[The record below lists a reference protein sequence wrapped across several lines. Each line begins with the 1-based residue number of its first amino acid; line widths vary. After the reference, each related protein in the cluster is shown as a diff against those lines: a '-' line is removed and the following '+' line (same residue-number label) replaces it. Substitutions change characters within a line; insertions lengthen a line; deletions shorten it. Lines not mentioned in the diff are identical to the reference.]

1 MLSQLG
7 YIAIGLGLLLFV
19 GWLDYITGPEVSL
32 LVFYFL
38 PLAFVGWYTK
48 RKVAILLSFAAAAIW
63 FFVDH
68 FIDAHVYA
76 LWMVEYWNALVRF
89 MTFMIVAMIFWYM
102 QSQLEREQHLN
113 CDLAAALAT
122 VKKLSGLLPIC
133 ASCKNIR
140 NDHGYWEQ
148 IEAYIRE
155 HSEAE
160 FTHSICPACAEKL
173 YPELY
178 SRSQ

>member
-68 FIDAHVYA
+68 FLARIFHKPS
-76 LWMVEYWNALVRF
+76 LS
-89 MTFMIVAMIFWYM
+89 TF
-102 QSQLEREQHLN
+102 
-113 CDLAAALAT
+113 
-122 VKKLSGLLPIC
+122 
-133 ASCKNIR
+133 
-140 NDHGYWEQ
+140 
-148 IEAYIRE
+148 
-155 HSEAE
+155 
-160 FTHSICPACAEKL
+160 
-173 YPELY
+173 
-178 SRSQ
+178 